1 MKLRPQMKQT
11 LKVIV
16 VDDEPLARRGMLVRL
31 ADFPQLE
38 VIAECSNGEE
48 AISQIQAL
56 KPDAVFLDVEMP
68 GLDGFSVLKHLQK
81 QLSELPYI
89 IFVTAYD
96 HYALTAFEV
105 QALDYVLKPVEQERL
120 TSAVTKLLKNFD
132 AKDTQ
137 RHKDQLAAVVAHLTG
152 EQRDDILKRLDKA
165 QPVMNEYPEAI
176 SIKDS
181 GEITRVPVAAIDWV
195 DAAGDYMCIHTKD
208 GQTHILRRTMKELE
222 QELDPRLFV
231 RVHRSAIVNVGTI
244 AKLQMLANGEHQLM
258 LTNGQAVKVSRSYKD
273 RVKMVFNS

>member
-1 MKLRPQMKQT
+1 MKQM

-31 ADFPQLE
+31 ADFPELE
-38 VIAECSNGEE
+38 IVAECSNGEE
-48 AISQIQAL
+48 AVNAIREHQ
-56 KPDAVFLDVEMP
+56 PDAVFLDVEMP
-68 GLDGFSVLKHLQK
+68 GLDGFAVLQQLQ
-81 QLSELPYI
+81 QQQIDEPYI

-96 HYALTAFEV
+96 HYALNAFEV
-105 QALDYVLKPVEQERL
+105 QALDYVLKPVEKDRL
-120 TSAVTKLLKNFD
+120 AAAVAKLTKNFE
-132 AKDTQ
+132 AKDHQ
-137 RHKDQLAAVVAHLTG
+137 RQKGQLAAVVAQLTG
-152 EQRDDILKRLDKA
+152 EKTDQILQRLDQS
-165 QPVMNEYPEAI
+165 QPVMNERFPEAI

-181 GEITRVPVAAIDWV
+181 GEITRVPVSAIDWV
-195 DAAGDYMCIHTKD
+195 DAAGDYMCIHTRD

-222 QELDPRLFV
+222 QELDPKLFV
-231 RVHRSAIVNVGTI
+231 RVHRSAIVNVNTI

>member
-1 MKLRPQMKQT
+1 MKQK

-31 ADFPQLE
+31 ADFPELDI
-38 VIAECSNGEE
+38 VAECGNGDE
-48 AISQIQAL
+48 AVQKIRDLA
-56 KPDAVFLDVEMP
+56 PDAVFLDVEMP
-68 GLDGFSVLKHLQK
+68 GLDGFAVIK
-81 QLSELPYI
+81 QLQQMQVTLPYV

-96 HYALTAFEV
+96 HYALSAFEV
-105 QALDYVLKPVEQERL
+105 QALDYVLKPVEKDRL
-120 TSAVTKLLKNFD
+120 SVAVNKLLKNFD
-132 AKDTQ
+132 ARDDQ
-137 RHKDQLAAVVAHLTG
+137 RHKDQLAAVVAQLTG
-152 EQRDDILKRLDKA
+152 EQRDQILQRLDKA
-165 QPVMNEYPEAI
+165 QPVMSDKYPEAI

-181 GEITRVPVAAIDWV
+181 GEITRVPVTAIDWV

-222 QELDPRLFV
+222 QELDPKLFV
-231 RVHRSAIVNVGTI
+231 RVHRSAIVNVNTI

>member
-1 MKLRPQMKQT
+1 MKQK

-31 ADFPQLE
+31 ADFPELDI
-38 VIAECSNGEE
+38 VAECGNGDE
-48 AISQIQAL
+48 AVQKIRDLA
-56 KPDAVFLDVEMP
+56 PDAVFLDVEMP
-68 GLDGFSVLKHLQK
+68 GLDGFGVLKQLQ
-81 QLSELPYI
+81 QMQVTLPYV

-96 HYALTAFEV
+96 HYALSAFEV
-105 QALDYVLKPVEQERL
+105 QALDYVLKPVEKDRL
-120 TSAVTKLLKNFD
+120 STAVNKLLKNFD
-132 AKDTQ
+132 ARDDQ
-137 RHKDQLAAVVAHLTG
+137 RHKDQLAAVVAQLTG
-152 EQRDDILKRLDKA
+152 EQRDQILQRLDKA
-165 QPVMNEYPEAI
+165 EPVMSDKYPEAI

-181 GEITRVPVAAIDWV
+181 GEITRVPVTAIDWV

-222 QELDPRLFV
+222 QELDPKLFV
-231 RVHRSAIVNVGTI
+231 RVHRSAIVNVNTI

>member
-1 MKLRPQMKQT
+1 MKQM

-31 ADFPQLE
+31 ADFPELE
-38 VIAECSNGEE
+38 IVAECSNGEE
-48 AISQIQAL
+48 AVNAIREHQ
-56 KPDAVFLDVEMP
+56 PDAVFLDVEMP
-68 GLDGFSVLKHLQK
+68 GLDGFAVLQQLQL
-81 QLSELPYI
+81 QQIELPYI

-96 HYALTAFEV
+96 HYALNAFEV
-105 QALDYVLKPVEQERL
+105 QALDYVLKPVEKDRL
-120 TSAVTKLLKNFD
+120 AAAVAKLTKNFE
-132 AKDTQ
+132 AKDHQ
-137 RHKDQLAAVVAHLTG
+137 RQKGQLAAVVAQLTG
-152 EQRDDILKRLDKA
+152 EKTDQILQRLDQS
-165 QPVMNEYPEAI
+165 QPVMNERFPEAI

-181 GEITRVPVAAIDWV
+181 GEITRVPVSAIDWV
-195 DAAGDYMCIHTKD
+195 DAAGDYMCIHTRD

-222 QELDPRLFV
+222 QELDPKLFV
-231 RVHRSAIVNVGTI
+231 RVHRSAIVNVNTI